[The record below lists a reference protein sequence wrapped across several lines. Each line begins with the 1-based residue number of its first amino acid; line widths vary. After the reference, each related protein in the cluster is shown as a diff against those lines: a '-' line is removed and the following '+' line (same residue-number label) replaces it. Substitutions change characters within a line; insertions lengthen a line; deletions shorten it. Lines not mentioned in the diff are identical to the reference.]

1 MAGTLEGQDKGK
13 MNDFVVI
20 DGVHVAWV
28 TPPSTLEAMK
38 TFEVRE
44 DDIFIVTYPK
54 SGTCVSRVNRFLNGR
69 VGARGTCNVDGL
81 MPGGSCNRF
90 GHRTLQI

>member
-13 MNDFVVI
+13 MNDYVVI
-20 DGVHVAWV
+20 DGIHVAWV

-54 SGTCVSRVNRFLNGR
+54 SGMLKIYEIYFTSFLIMFIVANW
-69 VGARGTCNVDGL
+69 VVW
-81 MPGGSCNRF
+81 
-90 GHRTLQI
+90 

>member
-13 MNDFVVI
+13 MNDYVVI
-20 DGVHVAWV
+20 DGIHVAWV

-54 SGTCVSRVNRFLNGR
+54 SGMLKIMCRFSMVSLKE
-69 VGARGTCNVDGL
+69 
-81 MPGGSCNRF
+81 
-90 GHRTLQI
+90 RTIHIHFEYQK